1 MAPCMGRRGPLPA
14 AAYKALDAVPF
25 RPAIVSGNAPL
36 PVLQASDTFSPIAGL
51 FARAATRQSVQ
62 LRRARTG
69 APGRPHAAA
78 ARHCL
83 GLPDSADDGS
93 VLAVG
98 HSRTGDSVHGTNT
111 SRAGSAARRGLSR
124 ILARQCSR
132 RPPWPQLG
140 LSTWRRLSP
149 CRVLKHHRPQLR
161 LRARARCVPSL
172 ATCRHLRQ
180 THANLGF
187 SNI

>member
-1 MAPCMGRRGPLPA
+1 MAPCMGRRGRCRPRPTRRWTQYRPDRPSFRSTLLCRSCRRATRFPRLPDFCLCH
-14 AAYKALDAVPF
+14 YPPK
-25 RPAIVSGNAPL
+25 RPATPRSDRCARPTTRCRCQAL
-36 PVLQASDTFSPIAGL
+36 PWTAG
-51 FARAATRQSVQ
+51 FCRRWKRAC
-62 LRRARTG
+62 RRAFSNRRFRT
-69 APGRPHAAA
+69 
-78 ARHCL
+78 RHQHFACRI
-83 GLPDSADDGS
+83 
-93 VLAVG
+93 
-98 HSRTGDSVHGTNT
+98 SR
-111 SRAGSAARRGLSR
+111 RRGLSR